1 MSQLLAPDDYA
12 ALRLPEQW
20 IEEIMQETECKWL
33 VEQTK
38 DCRSILDLGFGNG
51 ITCRAF
57 AEAGRQVTMVDGSVE
72 FCAEA
77 SMIPGVQAVHSMF
90 EDYTPVGRFDCVIAS
105 FVLEHIPEPRK
116 LLARARK
123 WSNRLI
129 VVVGNANSYHR
140 QLAVKMG
147 LQQRLDSLSQRDIA
161 VGHYFVYS
169 RQGIYN
175 DLLATGWIPHSER
188 GIMLKPLPNSI
199 LQTLDPRVIRA
210 MCELDVPPDVAANV
224 GIVCRSES

>member
-1 MSQLLAPDDYA
+1 MNQLLAPDDYA
-12 ALRLPEQW
+12 RLNLQDMWLENL
-20 IEEIMQETECKWL
+20 MQEVECKWL

-38 DCRSILDLGFGNG
+38 DCNRVLDMGYGEGL
-51 ITCRAF
+51 TCTAL

-77 SMIPGVQAVHSMF
+77 SLIPGVQAVHSMF

-116 LLARARK
+116 LLERARQ

-129 VVVGNANSYHR
+129 VVVGNAKSYHR
-140 QLAVKMG
+140 QLALKMG
-147 LQQRLDSLSQRDIA
+147 LQPRLDSLSQRDIA

-169 RQGIYN
+169 RQHIYN
-175 DLLATGWIPHSER
+175 DLLATGWIPQIER
-188 GIMLKPLPNSI
+188 GIMFKPLPNSI

-224 GIVCRSES
+224 GIVCRGES